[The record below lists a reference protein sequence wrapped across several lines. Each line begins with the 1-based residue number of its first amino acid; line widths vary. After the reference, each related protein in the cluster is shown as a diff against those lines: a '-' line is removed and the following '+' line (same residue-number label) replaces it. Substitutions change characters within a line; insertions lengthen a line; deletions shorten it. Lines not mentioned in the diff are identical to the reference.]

1 MRCKPLTAEFIH
13 AALAT
18 RALTNGKLLD
28 TAPCD
33 PRNSVGSQ
41 VINDLVKRLQGERIM
56 RTNTHNALHIK
67 RELAP
72 KDYKRSEECKVI
84 RPDGTE
90 VVLPTFLIVAIREG
104 KVKVL

>member
-1 MRCKPLTAEFIH
+1 
-13 AALAT
+13 
-18 RALTNGKLLD
+18 
-28 TAPCD
+28 
-33 PRNSVGSQ
+33 V
-41 VINDLVKRLQGERIM
+41 
-56 RTNTHNALHIK
+56 RTNTHNGLHIK